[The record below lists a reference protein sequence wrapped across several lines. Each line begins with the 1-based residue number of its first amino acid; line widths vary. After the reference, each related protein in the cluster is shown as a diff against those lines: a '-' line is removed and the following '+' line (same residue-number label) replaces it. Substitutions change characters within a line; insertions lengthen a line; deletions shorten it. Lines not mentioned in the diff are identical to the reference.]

1 MGASTAV
8 PLREES
14 TVSSRLGSSSRVR
27 AAKPGLLSRLLGR
40 HRVRQAPGEEL
51 QAAEAKSR
59 VLYVNDVRRTQEYAD
74 HLHRELGAERY
85 HSNVVRTSK
94 YSLLNFIPKS
104 LFEQFRRVANFYFLI
119 ISLLQLFTDLSP
131 TNEYS
136 TIGPLAIVLFAT
148 MVKEGMEDRARHRQ
162 DHIVNHQKVQV
173 LGANPDG
180 HAPPGIAKVHD
191 AAAAGGSRNNLTAP
205 SFQPI
210 FWKNL
215 RVGHVVKLHDK
226 DQVPA
231 DIVLLFSSHEDS
243 EAMCETSSLDG
254 ESNLKV
260 RHCIKWGQLHPRAV
274 QDFGAGVQG
283 EIRCELPNK
292 RLYSFDGVLRLSF
305 MTEQAKREMAGGRP
319 LPDAEEIPI
328 SIENVMLRGMK
339 LCNTKWVIG
348 VVVGAGNDSKL
359 VQNMKAIPSK
369 FSRLDRIANR
379 CIFLIFSVLFA
390 VCCISSVQSALF
402 SSKVHSRLDFA
413 KALPFIDKFSP
424 GQYLEAWITYL
435 ILYNNMV
442 PISLYISLEVVKW
455 YQARRIENDPRLRC
469 KDSGLGVTA
478 RTSNVNEDLGQI
490 KYIFSDKTGTLTRNQ
505 MLFKV
510 CSIGGIIYDGSS
522 MELRRLANA
531 DSTELASAIPSFTKA
546 SSNMAK
552 NNPEG
557 TGSSSGGAR
566 PSVTKDNSHGRG
578 ALLNAAI
585 EFDCVFED
593 RIGDLIQ
600 IRLFGERETFRLL
613 ALNEFDSVRKCM
625 SVVVQQVRDD
635 KAAQNSGHR
644 SSHTDDK
651 KEAAA
656 DGEADEVLVFCKGAD
671 TVMFSNA
678 ANAQD
683 ISKLGLHVHY
693 FAAMALRTL
702 LFGMRRLSMAE
713 FLSWKQEY
721 DSAKK
726 TLVGREQICLDVAR
740 KIETSISLLGATG
753 VEDLLQ
759 DGVRECIDQ
768 LVQAGVNVWMLTGD
782 KDETAISVAH
792 MCGLI
797 GEKSKIIIIKG
808 KTKQDCLDE
817 IANARRKLKREG
829 VWVPGV
835 ASRSMSLVINGEALE
850 LLLADSSP
858 SPPQASGVP
867 VPKLG
872 AAAALPIGGDEVSAR
887 TLPSAIERL
896 RAAQQLDGFG
906 EDATTN
912 AAAAIQD
919 SLSVKSASGV
929 HGAANGAAIQT
940 TATAVQPPI
949 THSRSSNPRVASR
962 HTSTRPSIADSTASQ
977 QQAHELF
984 MELATQCSSVV
995 ACRLSPM
1002 QKAQVVGLMKSARGA
1017 PLTLAVGDGGN
1028 DVSMIQEAHVGVG
1041 IYGHEG
1047 MQAVRA
1053 ADFAIATFQHL
1064 SRLLLVHGRWNHRRV
1079 ALVILYSFYKNMALI
1094 MTLFIYSQRNAYSG
1108 QTLYESYLMVGWNVA
1123 YTLLPIFV
1131 LGIADEDIRD
1141 RAVLRYPFV
1150 YRTSLRHSE
1159 LSIQKLSI
1167 WVTNALM
1174 HSILVF
1180 FFTIRT
1186 LENVASLEGR
1196 PNGLF
1201 VDGTAVYGAL
1211 VITVN
1216 LKAAMVMQPVHRW
1229 TRAHYT
1235 SLLGGFGAF
1244 LIFVAA
1250 YSQAYHL
1257 FPTFDVFGD
1266 FSGIATI
1273 LFGEAKYWMLLLF
1286 SSVASL
1292 VPDFAISYIRHMY
1305 VPSSDN
1311 IIQEIDAG
1319 LVDEMDGDAASTL
1332 ASQALNGLTDPLL
1345 SEEDAQSTRALNVQP
1360 SVHPLT
1366 LEFMG
1371 EQHQQ
1376 LEHEYEL
1383 TFAFRERVRV
1393 LLCLRIL
1400 AVVIPVYALYE
1411 IFVERET
1418 GYYRLRIGFLVCDL
1432 LYMRVVRTRFFLEH
1446 YEAAILV
1453 PFCAIG
1459 MALTITISD
1468 TGVFAAAL
1476 YPVVLFVVIRVKFL
1490 YALMLSVYN
1499 IAFYLLAGELGLKL
1513 TQASDVAI
1521 QDLVLFGVY
1530 MVFVIAFGAFSCYS
1544 LQITM
1549 RRDFLQSR
1557 SLLLEQRRSTQ
1568 ILKNMLPEHVVQRMQ
1583 KGETLISED
1592 EKDVTI
1598 LFCDIADFASF
1609 VTRFSPVEVVTLL
1622 DRVYSLFDQMC
1633 QKHGVRK
1640 METVGKT
1647 YMACAGLQGKDRGR
1661 EAALRAVSMAIDMLT
1676 TLDRCRASNGNGVK
1690 LRIGIHSG
1698 RVISGL
1704 VGMKKQQFSLFGDT
1718 VNTASRMQSTGITGR
1733 CQVSHVTYK
1742 KLVGHFRFEE
1752 RQIQVKGKGSMTT
1765 YMLGEPLT
1773 ELARMAVAGQLEH
1786 IVKRDSIVVSEL
1798 AGFAVSALGSTA
1810 AGALRAF
1817 DPDFLLATRQKLMQN
1832 ARKRWAR
1839 YDIVRLLFGSP
1850 PMSLEDLGTPNPN
1863 LGAISGVEQDMLTE
1877 IHYAQLRFKEDEMEH
1892 KYLESTLSDRVE
1904 GARTTLTV
1912 VAFYA
1917 LFAVLRDITYELLRT
1932 RVVTHPVLVEGIPP
1946 AVVGKRYETSSET
1959 IAIIM
1964 VSRLVYGTIAAMMAR
1979 QARNILPEYN
1989 KNQLRNVLLSIYVI
2003 GLVAFT
2009 LPQGLLWRRCYLR
2022 FLSTSTSYVHLCLD
2036 TVLAM
2041 FLVSN
2046 GGSILHRQA
2055 VVFNIIALGI
2065 VTTVTVICL
2074 SLYLEE
2080 VKSNKN
2086 TDEYRVELAELEK
2099 KVYGYNEKFQTM
2111 YPIVLT
2117 YLSVIANIY
2126 AAFSVEFFTR
2136 RQIWLKTRTQLET
2149 MNADRLLYQMLPA
2162 AVVMRLKEG
2171 ETVCDQHQQVG
2182 ILFSDIKGFTTIAS
2196 QANPAQVVNI
2206 LASLFCAFDKLTEKH
2221 GVFKMQTIGDAYV
2234 IVSGL
2239 PYVDMSLGPVMG
2251 APGASVATA
2260 SSGAPSI
2267 RSASSRV
2274 IPMSV
2279 DLTAMT
2285 SERQGQLARRSTL
2298 KHKFQMH
2305 IRSHIRDLLAMA
2317 RDMHKEVRKVNDP
2330 NTGEPLQMR
2339 IGIHIGN
2346 IIGGVIGTTT
2356 LRYDMW
2362 GPDALTANELESNS
2376 LPEQTLV
2383 SPVVMEVVKGMPDIK
2398 CTFYKKI
2405 NFTNV
2410 SMMDTYLVDLSA
2422 MMGAFATREEH
2433 HVGIKM
2439 AAFGLAMLQDMLVTT
2454 FLLVLISCVDR
2465 LLGPLRCAPTSP
2477 HWLRAKA
2484 AQGLRFTTRLLLHLA
2499 FVGLTLTPFTVDQL
2513 MLRLRGMRFTFA
2525 FMNMYARE
2533 MKFATRVVVASVALN
2548 DSLNELFR
2556 LTLHLEFQ
2564 PSLGDGSIESASLYI
2579 HNTAEEYSL
2588 FQDDVLFRRTMGF
2601 KGPKAFNVTV
2611 DPSTPPNVVVL
2622 VVESFRYSDSLYIA
2636 GDNQALPT
2644 VQHNVSLTPNFDRW
2658 AKRGVAFRNFWSSW
2672 QTSRSVE
2679 SILFGQVPFDDVFD
2693 TGTSTGRKKVHLEG
2707 MPQLFKAKGYETT
2720 FSTGCRIRY
2729 DQWDKFMPSHG
2740 FEHVLGVDE
2749 IKRLAEQRENLTRND
2764 WKLTS
2769 QGGKGRGFFWG
2780 VHDNVALD
2788 VLGDMLIDKTVEQ
2801 QRQANWYQKSS
2812 IPDFSAL
2819 YKVADIVGV
2828 PPGGFLQTG
2837 VGRSLL
2843 RAVPYGERPV
2853 WSNNPMLKLAVVRGH
2868 RRLQYDRRYDMM
2880 QLHDAESDPKET
2892 TDLYETLTDG
2902 EKVEMRRL
2910 RSLGRRLN
2918 RYFRVRRDRRC
2929 LTKVKC

>member
-27 AAKPGLLSRLLGR
+27 AAKPGLLGRLLGR

-136 TIGPLAIVLFAT
+136 TIGPLTIVLFAT

-173 LGANPDG
+173 LGATPDG
-180 HAPPGIAKVHD
+180 HAPPGSAKVHD

-231 DIVLLFSSHEDS
+231 DIVLLFSSHEDA

-402 SSKVHSRLDFA
+402 SNKVHSRLDFA

-557 TGSSSGGAR
+557 TGSSSG
-566 PSVTKDNSHGRG
+566 

-635 KAAQNSGHR
+635 KAAQNSGYR
-644 SSHTDDK
+644 SSHTDDN

-713 FLSWKQEY
+713 FLTWKQEY

-858 SPPQASGVP
+858 SPPQTSGVP

-872 AAAALPIGGDEVSAR
+872 AAAALPIGGDEASAR

-912 AAAAIQD
+912 ATAAIQD

-1180 FFTIRT
+1180 FFTMRT

-1229 TRAHYT
+1229 TRAHYA

-1332 ASQALNGLTDPLL
+1332 ASQALNGSFHGQSPGVASSAVSASSASAKPSPPGAIRASKIVQDPLPSTRSDGANTAPGDNFAVVPAAFPVPSALGMTSMTTTTFLSTPTSGGVVSHTQPAAGRSDLTSSLLDGEWSQKFRDFDRPTEHDELSKQLISLQREIALEIGLTDPLL
-1345 SEEDAQSTRALNVQP
+1345 SEEDAQSTRALTVQP

-1521 QDLVLFGVY
+1521 QDLVLFGFY

-1946 AVVGKRYETSSET
+1946 AIVGKRYETSSET

-2086 TDEYRVELAELEK
+2086 TDEYRLELAELEK

-2410 SMMDTYLVDLSA
+2410 SMMDTYLVEFVEPAEAGASPPGHGSVISDTTAASSSGDPNGQPSNRLTAPRPSNGSTGLKALLAQGSTRTLQLLTSAASNPRSLSA

-2465 LLGPLRCAPTSP
+2465 FLGPLRRAPTSP
-2477 HWLRAKA
+2477 HSLRAKA

-2525 FMNMYARE
+2525 FMNIIRISMHR
-2533 MKFATRVVVASVALN
+2533 ATS
-2548 DSLNELFR
+2548 
-2556 LTLHLEFQ
+2556 
-2564 PSLGDGSIESASLYI
+2564 
-2579 HNTAEEYSL
+2579 
-2588 FQDDVLFRRTMGF
+2588 
-2601 KGPKAFNVTV
+2601 
-2611 DPSTPPNVVVL
+2611 
-2622 VVESFRYSDSLYIA
+2622 
-2636 GDNQALPT
+2636 
-2644 VQHNVSLTPNFDRW
+2644 
-2658 AKRGVAFRNFWSSW
+2658 
-2672 QTSRSVE
+2672 
-2679 SILFGQVPFDDVFD
+2679 
-2693 TGTSTGRKKVHLEG
+2693 
-2707 MPQLFKAKGYETT
+2707 
-2720 FSTGCRIRY
+2720 
-2729 DQWDKFMPSHG
+2729 
-2740 FEHVLGVDE
+2740 
-2749 IKRLAEQRENLTRND
+2749 
-2764 WKLTS
+2764 
-2769 QGGKGRGFFWG
+2769 
-2780 VHDNVALD
+2780 
-2788 VLGDMLIDKTVEQ
+2788 
-2801 QRQANWYQKSS
+2801 
-2812 IPDFSAL
+2812 
-2819 YKVADIVGV
+2819 
-2828 PPGGFLQTG
+2828 
-2837 VGRSLL
+2837 
-2843 RAVPYGERPV
+2843 
-2853 WSNNPMLKLAVVRGH
+2853 
-2868 RRLQYDRRYDMM
+2868 
-2880 QLHDAESDPKET
+2880 
-2892 TDLYETLTDG
+2892 
-2902 EKVEMRRL
+2902 
-2910 RSLGRRLN
+2910 
-2918 RYFRVRRDRRC
+2918 
-2929 LTKVKC
+2929 